1 MTKKIFENR
10 YNRKSYLDFCRNKLL
25 PDDFETC
32 IEKVELSRS
41 YRFIKEMFIIGEC
54 KSLDLLVIESS
65 ILSIMNPRSMPIKEI
80 MSIIKQYLFANLI
93 IITVPTKKRHYR
105 MSLITSELHL
115 NSNKVKQITEITKT
129 KSLYLGTKF
138 RRLDRKD
145 FYVPLLRKSNIKT
158 IEDLNIWFLESHKLT
173 FFKPYYKKYPPYSE
187 IEKAMEEEK
196 REDNINLQKY
206 IDNPFKSR
214 FECLINS
221 NYLTNDEEFFEEY
234 DEENVIVNYEHD
246 IEERYI
252 ISAYNGFEYYNKGNY
267 KEAIKHFNKA
277 LNLEIGE
284 PALLHSTLAKC
295 HYHEDDFDSFMYSIV
310 TIIDLDVIYIDD
322 EHRYFFQKFVK
333 DNEFEE

>member
-1 MTKKIFENR
+1 MTKEIFENI
-10 YNRKSYLDFCRNKLL
+10 YNRKSYLDFFKYKLL

-41 YRFIKEMFIIGEC
+41 YRFLKEMYIIGES
-54 KSLDLLVIESS
+54 KSLDLLVIEAS
-65 ILSIMNPRSMPIKEI
+65 ISSIMNPREMPLKEI
-80 MSIIKQYLFANLI
+80 LGIIKQYLFANCV
-93 IITVPTKKRHYR
+93 IITNPSHKRHYR
-105 MSLITSELHL
+105 MSLITSTLHL
-115 NSNKVKQITEITKT
+115 NSRKVKQINEITKT

-158 IEDLNIWFLESHKLT
+158 IEDLNTWFLESHKLT
-173 FFKPYYKKYPPYSE
+173 FFKPYYKKYIPYSE
-187 IEKAMEEEK
+187 VLKFFEEEK
-196 REDNINLQKY
+196 HKELLEIQTY

-221 NYLTNDEEFFEEY
+221 NYLTNDEESFEEY

-267 KEAIKHFNKA
+267 KEAINHFNKA

-284 PALLHSTLAKC
+284 PVLLHSTLAKC
-295 HYHEDDFDSFMYSIV
+295 YYHEDDFDSFMYSIV
-310 TIIDLDVIYIDD
+310 TIIEMDDSYIDD
-322 EHRYFFQKFVK
+322 EHRYFFQQFVK
-333 DNEFEE
+333 ENEMEE